1 MISTKWFQGK
11 EESHNYIEIRKKVFN
26 SELLIKEKITDIYDE
41 FAFNVVIYED
51 EIPAGTGRLLF
62 KEGKYFIDK
71 VCVLKEFRDNNYS
84 DLIIR
89 MLIRKAVNIGADK
102 TYAMIQNEYIKIF
115 EKIGFVEVNKENEG
129 VLMMK
134 EGDVGGHC
142 C

>member
-26 SELLIKEKITDIYDE
+26 SEFLMKEKITDIYDE

-71 VCVLKEFRDNNYS
+71 VCVLKEFRGNNYS

-102 TYAMIQNEYIKIF
+102 TYAMIQNEYIKKF
-115 EKIGFVEVNKENEG
+115 EKVGFIEVNKENEG